1 MRSLRGMGEPQPREF
16 PAEEAP
22 AQGILVTHGAM
33 SQGLVDAVVK
43 ITGVEPEALVPVSND
58 GKGPDALVAEVA
70 AVAARAEGPVVI
82 FTDLVQGSCA
92 LAARFVCR
100 DPGNRTVLFGTNLP
114 MLLDFVFHRT
124 LPLEELEARLLERGR
139 QGIMALEREP
149 STAGQG
155 AATGGGD
162 RATPPCS

>member
-1 MRSLRGMGEPQPREF
+1 MND
-16 PAEEAP
+16 AAAP
-22 AQGILVTHGAM
+22 AVGIVVTHGAM

-43 ITGVEPEALVPVSND
+43 ITGVDASALIPVSND

-70 AVAARAEGPVVI
+70 EAAGRAEGPVVI

-114 MLLDFVFHRT
+114 MLLDFVFQRS
-124 LPLEELEARLLERGR
+124 LPLDELETRLLERGR
-139 QGIMALEREP
+139 QGIRSL
-149 STAGQG
+149 
-155 AATGGGD
+155 D
-162 RATPPCS
+162 RDPVD